1 MCVCACVSCAQKKV
15 SSEECLVF
23 VLSFSLSLSF
33 AAPFFFRERESRE
46 SFSRSVV
53 CSSNTPRVARSF
65 FSETSKKTFLVWG
78 LKRERKFFKE
88 YPLERTRNSLAL
100 FEYSSHPQRE
110 GGEEEE

>member
-1 MCVCACVSCAQKKV
+1 MVCACVSCAQKKV

-33 AAPFFFRERESRE
+33 AAPFFFRER
-46 SFSRSVV
+46 VV
-53 CSSNTPRVARSF
+53 RVVFALGGVLVEYSARRAF
-65 FSETSKKTFLVWG
+65 FFLRNVKEDVSLVWG

-100 FEYSSHPQRE
+100 FEHSSHPQRE
-110 GGEEEE
+110 GEEEE

>member
-1 MCVCACVSCAQKKV
+1 MVCACVSCAQKKV

-23 VLSFSLSLSF
+23 LFSLSLSRSLSLH
-33 AAPFFFRERESRE
+33 PFFFERESRE

-65 FSETSKKTFLVWG
+65 FSETSKKTFRVWG

>member
-1 MCVCACVSCAQKKV
+1 MVCACVSCAQKKV

-33 AAPFFFRERESRE
+33 AAPFFFRERESRA

-65 FSETSKKTFLVWG
+65 FSETSKKTFSRLG
-78 LKRERKFFKE
+78 IEEREKILQRI
-88 YPLERTRNSLAL
+88 PSRTYA
-100 FEYSSHPQRE
+100 
-110 GGEEEE
+110 